1 MFDLNIV
8 FVVHMLISVMLQ
20 FHVMSK
26 EMIHFGMVL
35 MKYFP
40 VKIVDVLLVMLAKFK
55 YGNLS
60 KYGIVRP
67 KNGPLKMK
75 AATGRSAVI
84 DVGTVDKIKSGEITV
99 CIM

>member
-1 MFDLNIV
+1 
-8 FVVHMLISVMLQ
+8 MLQ

-35 MKYFP
+35 VKHFP
-40 VKIVDVLLVMLAKFK
+40 VKMVDALLLMLAKFK
-55 YGNLS
+55 YGDLS

-84 DVGTVDKIKSGEITV
+84 DVGTVDKIKSGEIKV
-99 CIM
+99 YIM